1 MAVKFNLPR
10 RGARVEWRLFFLAVF
25 MLAGLGVLVA
35 RLWWEQVARGD
46 MWRKKIA
53 GRSEVTVR
61 IPSVRGEIRDRN
73 GVPLVTNR
81 ASYEVDFYLPDMVRG
96 YKQQNQGT
104 KVPTVTYRGSVKGMA
119 RDKSEADIVQI
130 VNSSVVP
137 RLQDLE
143 LAVDY
148 NSERLRRHFRNDT
161 LVPFTYREELD
172 FKTLARFS
180 EHDVGLP
187 GVDIA
192 IRPVRQYIY
201 GALASHLLGYV
212 GAPNNIDDLPDIR
225 NYSFYQPDVE
235 GKSQIEHHLDKY
247 IRGTPGVRVLQRNV
261 KGQIEGETRRDE
273 PKQGANVYLTIDAR
287 IQMIAERALRVVGR
301 GAAVV
306 VNPRNGEILAMASV
320 PSYDPNVFIPSIAA
334 ADWKKLI
341 KDETDPLTN
350 RAIQGYAPGS
360 TYKTVSG
367 LAGLRKGLT
376 ASTSFNCSGGVE
388 YGGKYMKCWV
398 TDRHMPPHGTITL
411 PDALKH
417 SCNAFFY
424 QWGNAAGIEN
434 IVAVGKSL
442 GLGEKT
448 GIPLTGE
455 DGGILPGPDWLKI
468 VSPQERW
475 SQGYTANV
483 SIGQGSVEAS
493 PLQMAMVTATIAN
506 RGVSYRPRLIAKVQD
521 QQGRDVKDDDG
532 KLVAPPYP
540 EIRADLHQAGISD
553 AQIEL
558 IRRGMWKVVNE
569 AGGTGK
575 KAQVKGVEVAGKTG
589 TAQFWRGNIKDN
601 HTWFICF
608 APYQEPRYAIC
619 VMVEGAKS
627 GGGVSAP
634 IAQRIMEETLA
645 LEQDPSLV
653 TLARLDPAP
662 GSFAQIE
669 EVNYKN
675 ADAAVAKLAASAGA
689 EDLETAEHVDG
700 PQKKDKGPQLGVTPD
715 IRADAD
721 EAGKLKARAKTP
733 QKDPNDKRN
742 ILQRLFGF
750 GRKPAAPAAPPAQ
763 PERRPL
769 NPFRPGG
776 R

>member
-1 MAVKFNLPR
+1 MAVKFHLPS
-10 RGARVEWRLFFLAVF
+10 RGARVEWRIFFLALL
-25 MLAGLGVLVA
+25 MMGGLGILVSK
-35 RLWWEQVARGD
+35 LWWEQVARGPV
-46 MWRKKIA
+46 WSKKIA

-73 GVPLVTNR
+73 GIPLVTNR

-96 YKQQNQGT
+96 YKQQNPHT
-104 KVPTVTYRGSVKGMA
+104 KAPQVTYRGTVKGMA
-119 RDKSEADIVQI
+119 KDKSEADIVQI

-137 RLQDLE
+137 RLQDLD

-148 NSERLRRHFRNDT
+148 NSEKLRRHYRNDT
-161 LVPFTYREELD
+161 EVPFTYREELD

-187 GVDIA
+187 GVDVA
-192 IRPVRQYIY
+192 IRPVRQYVY
-201 GALASHLLGYV
+201 GAMAAHLLGYV
-212 GAPNNIDDLPDIR
+212 GEPNNIDDLPDIR
-225 NYSFYQPDVE
+225 NYSFYQPDQE
-235 GKSQIEHHLDKY
+235 GKSQIELYLDKY

-261 KGQIEGETRRDE
+261 KGQIEGESKRVE

-287 IQMIAERALRVVGR
+287 IQFIAERALRVVGR

-306 VNPRNGEILAMASV
+306 VNPKNGEILAMASV
-320 PSYDPNVFIPSIAA
+320 PSYDPNVFIPSIAKT
-334 ADWKKLI
+334 DWERII

-367 LAGLRKGLT
+367 LAGLKKGLT
-376 ASTSFNCSGGVE
+376 ASTTFNCSGGVT
-388 YGGKYMKCWV
+388 YGSKYMKCWV
-398 TDRHMPPHGTITL
+398 VDKHMPPHGTITL
-411 PDALKH
+411 PDALKY

-434 IVAVGKSL
+434 IVAIGKSL

-448 GIPLTGE
+448 GVPLTGE
-455 DGGILPGPDWLKI
+455 DPGILPGPDWLKI

-493 PLQMAMVTATIAN
+493 PLQMAMVVSTIAN
-506 RGVSYRPRLIAKVQD
+506 RGISYKPRLISRVVD
-521 QQGRDVKDDDG
+521 QEGRDVKNDED

-540 EIRADLHQAGISD
+540 EIRADLHQVGITND
-553 AQIEL
+553 QIEL
-558 IRRGMWKVVNE
+558 IRRGMWKVVNDS
-569 AGGTGK
+569 GGTGR

-589 TAQFWRGNIKDN
+589 TAQFWRGNQKDN

-619 VMVEGAKS
+619 VMVQGAKS

-634 IAQRIMEETLA
+634 IAQRILEESLA
-645 LEQDPSLV
+645 LEQDPNLV

-662 GSFAQIE
+662 GSFNPIE
-669 EVNYKN
+669 QVDY
-675 ADAAVAKLAASAGA
+675 KLADKMVAQLAAQAGG

-700 PQKKDKGPQLGVTPD
+700 PEKKDKGPQIKETPVV
-715 IRADAD
+715 REGAD
-721 EAGKLKARAKTP
+721 EGGKLKARAKP
-733 QKDPNDKRN
+733 QQREAGEKRN
-742 ILQRLFGF
+742 ILERIFGF
-750 GRKPAAPAAPPAQ
+750 GRKPAPAPAPQ
-763 PERRPL
+763 DSRKSPL